1 MRLRQMLRMDWKR
14 ERSRPLVSKKVF
26 LQLKTEEK
34 KVRKVGAEDGWS
46 ANILMCL
53 IVAVFLGKFNRM
65 KYNQLVSF

>member
-46 ANILMCL
+46 ANILMF
-53 IVAVFLGKFNRM
+53 I
-65 KYNQLVSF
+65 